1 MSDPAP
7 FGTVENACDHLAEMA
22 SGVIAHANV
31 MRQYAEIRFL
41 PGLDYATRCTVAYL
55 RAMQA
60 AGAEV
65 ERSRALIMLRAR
77 AEDIGPGRG
86 V

>member
-1 MSDPAP
+1 MNEPAP
-7 FGTVENACDHLAEMA
+7 FGTIENACDHLAEMA
-22 SGVIAHANV
+22 AGVIAHATV

-41 PGLDYATRCTVAYL
+41 PGLDYATRCTTAYL

-65 ERSRALIMLRAR
+65 ERSRAVVMLRTR
-77 AEDIGPGRG
+77 AEDIGPGGG

>member
-1 MSDPAP
+1 MNEPAP

-22 SGVIAHANV
+22 AGVIAHATV
-31 MRQYAEIRFL
+31 MQKYAEIRFL
-41 PGLDYATRCTVAYL
+41 PGLEYATRCTTAYL
-55 RAMQA
+55 RALQA
-60 AGAEV
+60 ASGEV
-65 ERSRALIMLRAR
+65 ERSRAVQTARKR

>member
-1 MSDPAP
+1 MNEPAP
-7 FGTVENACDHLAEMA
+7 YGTVENACDFLAEMA
-22 SGVIAHANV
+22 GGVIAHATV

-65 ERSRALIMLRAR
+65 ERSRAAAMLRTR
-77 AEDIGPGRG
+77 TEDIGPGRG